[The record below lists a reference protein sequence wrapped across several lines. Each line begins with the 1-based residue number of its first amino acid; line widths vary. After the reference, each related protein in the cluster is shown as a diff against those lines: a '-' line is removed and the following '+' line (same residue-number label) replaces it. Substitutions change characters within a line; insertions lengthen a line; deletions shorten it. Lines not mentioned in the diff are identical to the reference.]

1 MVGTIRKNKREIP
14 VEFNSKRKKSTIP
27 YNMFGFKEGTTLVSH
42 TSQKGKLVLLL
53 STMHHDD
60 AIDHT
65 TKEKNKP
72 EITTYYNKTKGAVD
86 VVDEMKGTYSVS
98 RKTNHWPLVIFF
110 SILNISGINA

>member
-1 MVGTIRKNKREIP
+1 
-14 VEFNSKRKKSTIP
+14 
-27 YNMFGFKEGTTLVSH
+27 MFGFKEGTTLVSH